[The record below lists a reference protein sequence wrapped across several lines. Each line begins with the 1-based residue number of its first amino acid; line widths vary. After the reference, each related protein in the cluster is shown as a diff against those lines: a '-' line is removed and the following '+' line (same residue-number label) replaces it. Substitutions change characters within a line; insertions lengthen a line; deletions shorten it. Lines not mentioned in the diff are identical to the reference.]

1 MQGAAGA
8 PDEVVTWN
16 DDLRDLWR
24 LLAARQPASNA
35 NSANSLT
42 RRLMAWYFMRLL
54 IPIVPRR
61 IRWWPEGDFGRPGQ
75 EIEVRH
81 VG

>member
-1 MQGAAGA
+1 MQGDAAA

-24 LLAARQPASNA
+24 LLAHRQPSSND
-35 NSANSLT
+35 NSANRFS
-42 RRLMAWYFMRLL
+42 RWLMDWYYMRLL
-54 IPIVPRR
+54 MPITPRR
-61 IRWWPEGDFGRPGQ
+61 IRWWPEGDFTRTAE